1 MMNKQLLKY
10 NNLLLTR
17 VVQINTIDDK
27 VECLEAILHEG
38 GGGGLSHAPIRRQ
51 DMRSRGT
58 RRRPDEVLTRDP
70 ASQTSSARRHVVLRV
85 FGTSFAHRSRR
96 GRLEAA
102 RAPRSPSAV

>member
-38 GGGGLSHAPIRRQ
+38 GGGGCLMHQSDGRTCDHVGPE
-51 DMRSRGT
+51 DVPT
-58 RRRPDEVLTRDP
+58 R
-70 ASQTSSARRHVVLRV
+70 
-85 FGTSFAHRSRR
+85 F
-96 GRLEAA
+96 
-102 RAPRSPSAV
+102 